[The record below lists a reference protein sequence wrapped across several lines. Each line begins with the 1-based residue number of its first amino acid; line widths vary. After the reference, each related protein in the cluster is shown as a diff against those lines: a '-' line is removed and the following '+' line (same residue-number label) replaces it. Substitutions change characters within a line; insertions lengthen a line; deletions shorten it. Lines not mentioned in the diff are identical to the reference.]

1 MKLEK
6 WYKEKLR
13 EFRDDVDFMTETA
26 IIDFTEKI
34 VNKMQKMGMS
44 RSDLADKLGVSKP
57 FITKVL
63 NGNPNLTIR
72 SMVAI
77 SHALDC
83 DLNLEMCPKGFE
95 IRTFAVAKKIDT
107 DKFTE
112 SFNPVVGEGEYASA
126 A

>member
-13 EFRDDVDFMTETA
+13 EFRDDVDFLTETA

-44 RSDLADKLGVSKP
+44 RADLAGKLGVSKP

-77 SHALDC
+77 ARALDC

-107 DKFTE
+107 GKFTE